1 MKYLFLLLS
10 LFTFVSFSANA
21 APADSPQNKQ
31 WVAKAETYLQNLK
44 MAKADFDLIAPD
56 ESMRSGTFYLKRPG
70 RLRFEYSGIHKDL
83 IVADGTLIHFHDSAT
98 NQSQS
103 APVQST
109 LANFFLR
116 SKMSLSGDLKVAK
129 VEDDK
134 EYVHI
139 TMVQKD
145 SPDTGNITLSF
156 DKSPFV
162 LKGWRVSEYNGNVTR
177 MRLKNLQENPK
188 LANDLFTFK
197 DPSGRG
203 RVNK

>member
-1 MKYLFLLLS
+1 M
-10 LFTFVSFSANA
+10 SFQANA
-21 APADSPQNKQ
+21 ASTDSPYVK
-31 WVAKAETYLQNLK
+31 KAESYLQNLK
-44 MAKADFDLIAPD
+44 TAKAEFDLIAPD
-56 ESMRSGTFYLKRPG
+56 ETMRSGTFYLNRPG

-83 IVADGTLIHFHDSAT
+83 IVADGTLLHFYDSQIDQA
-98 NQSQS
+98 QS
-103 APVQST
+103 APIQTT

-116 SKMSLSGDLKVAK
+116 SKMSFTKDLKVAK
-129 VEDDK
+129 VEDDT

-139 TMVQKD
+139 TLLQKD

-156 DKSPFV
+156 GKTPFV

-188 LANDLFTFK
+188 LANGLFVFK

-203 RVNK
+203 SMNK